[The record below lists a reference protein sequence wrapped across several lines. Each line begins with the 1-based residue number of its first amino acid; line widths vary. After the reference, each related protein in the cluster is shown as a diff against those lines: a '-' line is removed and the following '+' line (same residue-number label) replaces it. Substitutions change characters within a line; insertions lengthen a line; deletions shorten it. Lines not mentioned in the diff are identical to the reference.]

1 MSFSAI
7 ICASQ
12 AASDS
17 LGVLRANLHFAG
29 NSLLE
34 YQVRQAAE
42 AGADQVMILVGAV
55 TQSLSRAIDSL
66 TADGISVSIV
76 RDMVSLLRE
85 APRDRDMLLVADGAI
100 VPQRFYGAV
109 AAQPGN
115 VLLVT
120 EDSATTAR
128 FERIDAG
135 QRWAGLARVSPDVLF
150 GTLDMIGDW
159 DLELTLVRAVVQA
172 GSQRIAVPAE
182 DVMEARLALVGS
194 QAEADLVSRA
204 LLAGK
209 RAPAGE
215 AGAERM
221 LIAPL
226 AARIAPEFLR
236 SQVPAAQ
243 VRAGAI
249 AVALIGIVATLLA
262 WPMIALLL
270 FLAAILL
277 SLTVDRLVQLARRG
291 GLEGWMGV
299 MPHLIVLAGIALLG
313 SEADRTMEGLY
324 LAGLL
329 AILML
334 GLRSG
339 RFPGARKWAIL
350 TPGSALLILL
360 VTTGGGYFHFGLTLA
375 IACAILSLG
384 LAVLGNESPES

>member
-7 ICASQ
+7 ICASRP
-12 AASDS
+12 ASDS
-17 LGVLRANLHFAG
+17 PGILRANLHFAG
-29 NSLLE
+29 QSLLE

-42 AGADQVMILVGAV
+42 AGAEQVMILVGAV
-55 TQSLSRAIDSL
+55 TQPLSRAIDRL

-85 APRDRDMLLVADGAI
+85 APRDRDMMIVADGA
-100 VPQRFYGAV
+100 VAPQRFYAAM

-120 EDSATTAR
+120 EDSATTAG

-135 QRWAGLARVSPDVLF
+135 QRWAGIARVSPDVLF

-159 DLELTLVRAVVQA
+159 DLELTMVRALVQA
-172 GSQRIAVPAE
+172 GSHRIGVAPEEVI
-182 DVMEARLALVGS
+182 EARLALLSS

-204 LLAGK
+204 LLVSK

-215 AGAERM
+215 AGAERII
-221 LIAPL
+221 LAPL

-236 SQVPAAQ
+236 SQVPAAH

-249 AVALIGIVATLLA
+249 AVALIGVVATLLG

-270 FLAAILL
+270 YLAAILL

-291 GLEGWMGV
+291 GLDGWVGI
-299 MPHLIVLAGIALLG
+299 MPHLIVLAGVALLG
-313 SEADRTMEGLY
+313 SEADRTMDGLY

-339 RFPGARKWAIL
+339 RFQGARKWSIL
-350 TPGSALLILL
+350 TPGSALLLL
-360 VTTGGGYFHFGLTLA
+360 LATTGGGYFHFGLTLS

-384 LAVLGNESPES
+384 FAVLGPETVES

>member
-1 MSFSAI
+1 M
-7 ICASQ
+7 
-12 AASDS
+12 
-17 LGVLRANLHFAG
+17 LRANLHFAG
-29 NSLLE
+29 QSLLE

-42 AGADQVMILVGAV
+42 AGAEQVMVLVGAV
-55 TQSLSRAIDSL
+55 TQPLSRAIDRL

-85 APRDRDMLLVADGAI
+85 APRDRDMMLVADGAV
-100 VPQRFYGAV
+100 VPQRFYTAV
-109 AAQPGN
+109 AGQPGN

-120 EDSATTAR
+120 EDSATTAG

-135 QRWAGLARVSPDVLF
+135 QRWAGVARVSPDVLF

-159 DLELTLVRAVVQA
+159 DLELTMVRAVVQA
-172 GSQRIAVPAE
+172 GSHRIGIPSE
-182 DVMEARLALVGS
+182 EVMDARLALIGS

-204 LLAGK
+204 LLVGK

-215 AGAERM
+215 AGAERII
-221 LIAPL
+221 LAPL

-249 AVALIGIVATLLA
+249 AVALIGIVATLLG
-262 WPMIALLL
+262 WPMIALFL
-270 FLAAILL
+270 FLTALLL

-291 GLEGWMGV
+291 GLEGWVGI
-299 MPHLIVLAGIALLG
+299 MPHLTVLAGVALLG
-313 SEADRTMEGLY
+313 SEAGRTMDGLY

-339 RFPGARKWAIL
+339 RFQGARKWSIL
-350 TPGSALLILL
+350 TPGSTLLLL
-360 VTTGGGYFHFGLTLA
+360 LLTTGGGYFHFGLTLS

-384 LAVLGNESPES
+384 LAVLGPETVES

>member
-1 MSFSAI
+1 M
-7 ICASQ
+7 
-12 AASDS
+12 
-17 LGVLRANLHFAG
+17 LRANLHFAG
-29 NSLLE
+29 QSLLE

-42 AGADQVMILVGAV
+42 AGAEQVMVLVGAV
-55 TQSLSRAIDSL
+55 TQPLSRAIDRL

-85 APRDRDMLLVADGAI
+85 APRDRDMMLVADGAV
-100 VPQRFYGAV
+100 VPQRFYTAV
-109 AAQPGN
+109 ASQPGN

-120 EDSATTAR
+120 EDSATTAG

-135 QRWAGLARVSPDVLF
+135 QRWAGVARVSPDVLF

-159 DLELTLVRAVVQA
+159 DLELTMVRAVVQA
-172 GSQRIAVPAE
+172 GSHRIGIPSE
-182 DVMEARLALVGS
+182 EVMDARLALISS

-204 LLAGK
+204 LLVGK

-215 AGAERM
+215 AGAERVI
-221 LIAPL
+221 LAPL

-236 SQVPAAQ
+236 SQVPAGQ

-249 AVALIGIVATLLA
+249 AVSLIGIVATLLG
-262 WPMIALLL
+262 WPMIAL
-270 FLAAILL
+270 FLYLTALLL

-291 GLEGWMGV
+291 GLEGWVGI
-299 MPHLIVLAGIALLG
+299 MPHLTVLAGVALLG
-313 SEADRTMEGLY
+313 NEAGRTMDGLY

-339 RFPGARKWAIL
+339 RFHGARKWAIL
-350 TPGSALLILL
+350 TPGSTLLLL
-360 VTTGGGYFHFGLTLA
+360 LLTTGGGYFHFGLTLS

-384 LAVLGNESPES
+384 LAILGPETVES